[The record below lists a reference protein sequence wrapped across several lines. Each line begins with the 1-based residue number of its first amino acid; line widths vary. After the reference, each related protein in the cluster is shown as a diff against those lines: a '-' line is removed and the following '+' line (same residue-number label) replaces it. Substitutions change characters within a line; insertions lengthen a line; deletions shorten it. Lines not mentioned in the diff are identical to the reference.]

1 MKQILSCTLAAV
13 ILIACNN
20 DKKVK
25 YTEKN
30 ADGTTTTT
38 SVDASSVKDNTDEMN
53 KKIEE
58 LKKLPPLT
66 LDQLKAL
73 LPDEV
78 NGIKRT
84 NFSANSSMGFSL
96 AEGEYQ
102 KDDTTDIK
110 IAIYD
115 CAGESGSSIYS
126 LNYWTKMNIQQE
138 SSNGYTKTIDF
149 NGGKAVESF
158 EKNNNESTLTY
169 VANDRLLVVLTGR
182 NVSADD
188 LKSAAKNLNLKV

>member
-1 MKQILSCTLAAV
+1 MKQILSCTLAAM

-73 LPDEV
+73 LPEEV

-84 NFSANSSMGFSL
+84 NFNANSSMGFSL

-110 IAIYD
+110 IALYD

-149 NGGKAVESF
+149 NGGKAVESY

-182 NVSADD
+182 NISADD